1 MKSITFRKLL
11 YPDIEVH
18 VVEGESAAEIIN
30 EGNDIHEQVVSERH
44 LQCSLTHP
52 SNIHPVLV
60 NDQLKLLNCSL
71 SQLGN
76 YQ

>member
-11 YPDIEVH
+11 YPYIEVH

-44 LQCSLTHP
+44 LQCSLHP
-52 SNIHPVLV
+52 TQHTVLA
-60 NDQLKLLNCSL
+60 NDQLKLSSSL

-76 YQ
+76 Y

>member
-11 YPDIEVH
+11 YPYIEVH

-44 LQCSLTHP
+44 LQCSLTP
-52 SNIHPVLV
+52 PNIHPVLV